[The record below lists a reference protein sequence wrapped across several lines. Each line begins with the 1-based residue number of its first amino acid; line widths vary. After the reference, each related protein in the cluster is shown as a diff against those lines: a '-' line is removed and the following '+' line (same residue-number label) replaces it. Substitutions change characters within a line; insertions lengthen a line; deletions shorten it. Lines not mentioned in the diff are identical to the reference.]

1 MQLTTKPYRS
11 YQVCTPSWC
20 CTRCPAGSSGH
31 DAEEQARAHLDATG
45 HEVHVVSKAVVI
57 LRPVQEAEAAL

>member
-1 MQLTTKPYRS
+1 VSPKPYRS
-11 YQVCTPSWC
+11 YQVCTPYWF
-20 CTRCPAGSSGH
+20 CTRCAAGSSGQ
-31 DAEEQARAHLDATG
+31 DAEDQGGAHRDASG